1 MKQWVNLY
9 RDELKPV
16 KQTLT
21 LTKVSAVLGLWL
33 ALLLVV
39 VGVTQWQ
46 KATVAQKNEQLSA
59 TLNKLNSDMDN
70 YRERISRRQPSP
82 QLQAEKEQLQQEL
95 QDARSF
101 GQQIAEFRQSRSS
114 SVSEFL
120 HELADITPEN
130 IWLTDFSMSGENI
143 RLHGQALNSEALVL
157 WMDKFGQ
164 SSLLA
169 DKRFSVV
176 ELKRSEQGYQQFL
189 LQSVRSS
196 EGELNDE

>member
-9 RDELKPV
+9 RNELKPV
-16 KQTLT
+16 KQSLT
-21 LTKVSAVLGLWL
+21 LTKVSSVLGVWL

-46 KATVAQKNEQLSA
+46 NATVVEENERLSA
-59 TLNKLNSDMDN
+59 TLNKINNKLEGS
-70 YRERISRRQPSP
+70 RERISRREPSS
-82 QLQAEKEQLQQEL
+82 QLQAEKQQLLQEL
-95 QDARSF
+95 QNARSF
-101 GQQIAEFRQSRSS
+101 SQQIAQFRQNRSS

-120 HELADITPEN
+120 QELADITPED
-130 IWLTDFSMSGENI
+130 IWLSDFSMSGENI
-143 RLHGQALNSEALVL
+143 RLYGQALNSEALVL

-169 DKRFSVV
+169 NKRFAVV

-189 LQSVRSS
+189 LQSVRST
-196 EGELNDE
+196 EGDSNNE